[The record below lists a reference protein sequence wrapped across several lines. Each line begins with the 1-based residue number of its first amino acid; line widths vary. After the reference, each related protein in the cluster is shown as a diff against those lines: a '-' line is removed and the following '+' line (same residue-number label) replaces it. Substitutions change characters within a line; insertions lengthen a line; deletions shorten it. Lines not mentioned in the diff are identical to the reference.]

1 MTRIVSIVQAW
12 TPFSILTRIDAPVTT
27 LISTS
32 PVWLLVSFSILTRID
47 APVTL
52 CVEAWRGPERDF
64 QYPHTDRCPCNSHH
78 PAHRAR
84 ARRESF
90 QYPHTDR
97 CPCHALKVV
106 EYVARHT
113 CFQYPQT
120 DRCPCN

>member
-12 TPFSILTRIDAPVTT
+12 TP
-27 LISTS
+27 
-32 PVWLLVSFSILTRID
+32 FSILTRID

-97 CPCHALKVV
+97 CPCNELKVV

-113 CFQYPQT
+113 CFQYPHT
-120 DRCPCN
+120 DRSEERRVGK

>member
-64 QYPHTDRCPCNSHH
+64 QYPHTDRCPCN
-78 PAHRAR
+78 
-84 ARRESF
+84 E
-90 QYPHTDR
+90 
-97 CPCHALKVV
+97 LKVV

-113 CFQYPQT
+113 CFQYPHT